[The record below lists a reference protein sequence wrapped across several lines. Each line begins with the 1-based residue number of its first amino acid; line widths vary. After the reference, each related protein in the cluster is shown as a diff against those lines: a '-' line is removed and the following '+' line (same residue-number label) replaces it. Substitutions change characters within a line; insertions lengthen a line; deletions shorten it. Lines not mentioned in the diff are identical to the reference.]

1 MFKKLIATA
10 VAYAVALMVVIPAL
24 AQNVDTI
31 QMHQNDVLA
40 QAYRAMQRG
49 DMEGA
54 IGLSERALATDL
66 TAAQTVIAH
75 NNLCVALHMQGDLE
89 NAASHCTLALDVN
102 PGYWRAYNN
111 RANIFFDQ
119 ERFADAEADYRRALQ
134 LNPESDTVREN
145 LGLVRQLVVSN

>member
-10 VAYAVALMVVIPAL
+10 AAYAVALMVVVPVL

-31 QMHQNDVLA
+31 QMHQNGLLT

-49 DMEGA
+49 DMERA
-54 IGLSERALATDL
+54 IDLSEQALTTNLSD
-66 TAAQTVIAH
+66 AQTVIAH
-75 NNLCVALHMQGDLE
+75 NNLCVGLHMQGDLE
-89 NAASHCTLALDVN
+89 NGASHCTLALDVN

-134 LNPESDTVREN
+134 LNPGSDTVRKN